1 VRRSKNARRPADSSS
16 LDNAAPSPREADPEE
31 IRRGWPLAICTAYNL
46 GDIAAVRELLA
57 MIDDCPPG
65 HLAPMQLAERTLVR
79 ARLADRDGYARRT
92 ADGAPMVTAPGP
104 EESATARDE

>member
-1 VRRSKNARRPADSSS
+1 
-16 LDNAAPSPREADPEE
+16 
-31 IRRGWPLAICTAYNL
+31 
-46 GDIAAVRELLA
+46 

-104 EESATARDE
+104 EESATVRDE